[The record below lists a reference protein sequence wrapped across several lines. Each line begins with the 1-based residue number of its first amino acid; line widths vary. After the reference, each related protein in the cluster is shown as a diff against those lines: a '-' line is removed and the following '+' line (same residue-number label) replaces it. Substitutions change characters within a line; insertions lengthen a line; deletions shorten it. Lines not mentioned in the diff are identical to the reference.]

1 MSNTSDF
8 VETPLG
14 IFTTNGN
21 WFYTNTEQIRKFAP
35 GLLQHVEIDQIVE
48 DSEVWVRSTDSVAL
62 LVFLGLLLVV
72 PSPFAV
78 LLSILI
84 LFLWQ
89 LSKSAFVGSFTTQIV
104 RVLTFDPLVLLI
116 SVICLSYLGM
126 IENYQGVGI
135 GLLFFFVYRF
145 GWLRKAFDSYYEKYH
160 SGITLNDRVA
170 KMIILRHAMK
180 HDVKVNEVHV
190 MESTILELMQKKK
203 GDTSKKRN
211 R

>member
-1 MSNTSDF
+1 MSTTTDF

-21 WFYTNTEQIRKFAP
+21 WFYTNTEQIQQFAP
-35 GLLQHVEIDQIVE
+35 GLLKYVEIDRIVA
-48 DSEVWVRSTDSVAL
+48 DSEVWVRSTDSFAL
-62 LVFLGLLLVV
+62 LVFLGLLLIV

-78 LLSILI
+78 LFSIAA

-89 LSKSAFVGSFTTQIV
+89 LSKSAFIGGITTHLV
-104 RVLTFDPLVLLI
+104 RVLSYDPVVLLI
-116 SVICLSYLGM
+116 SVVCLSYLGI

-135 GLLFFFVYRF
+135 GLLFFFIYRF
-145 GWLRKAFDSYYEKYH
+145 GWLRKAFDTYYEKYH

-170 KMIILRHAMK
+170 KMVILRYAMK
-180 HDVKVNEVHV
+180 HNVKVNEVQA
-190 MESTILELMQKKK
+190 METHILELMRKKK

-211 R
+211 G

>member
-35 GLLQHVEIDQIVE
+35 GLLQHVEIDQIVA
-48 DSEVWVRSTDSVAL
+48 DSEVWVRSTDSIAL
-62 LVFLGLLLVV
+62 LLFLGFLLII

-78 LLSILI
+78 LLSILA

-89 LSKSAFVGSFTTQIV
+89 ISKSAFVSGLATYVV
-104 RVLTFDPLVLLI
+104 RMLSYDPVVLLF

-126 IENYQGVGI
+126 IENYEGVSI
-135 GLLFFFVYRF
+135 GLLFFFIYRF
-145 GWLRKAFDSYYEKYH
+145 GWLRKAFDSYYDTYH

-170 KMIILRHAMK
+170 KMVILRYAMK
-180 HDVKVNEVHV
+180 HNVKVNEVEA
-190 MESTILELMQKKK
+190 METHILELMRRKK
-203 GDTSKKRN
+203 GDASMKRN